1 MFGDK
6 EVTLSFEVIS
16 NPKVLLSDLEVLMQ
30 NAASIEEYRGLL
42 AAKNLISKAIR
53 TEYVKQ
59 VISAILLQREA
70 TPGHIMNWTVDA
82 MKKDLQ
88 AQAFNNF
95 LVTTT
100 VVDKMD

>member
-16 NPKVLLSDLEVLMQ
+16 NPKVLLSDLEVLML
-30 NAASIEEYRGLL
+30 NAVSFEEYKGLF
-42 AAKNLISKAIR
+42 AAKKLISKAIR
-53 TEYVKQ
+53 SESVKQ
-59 VISAILLQREA
+59 VISADLLMREA

-88 AQAFNNF
+88 AQALNNF

-100 VVDKMD
+100 VFNKED